1 MTHPIRSYPK
11 TGRLKAKE
19 RFPLVTYPP
28 QRKKMDADYERL
40 SEQKN
45 AQNKIYQDLKHELAT
60 LNYNLEEL
68 GMASHTIQ
76 GAVELSDNRA

>member
-1 MTHPIRSYPK
+1 
-11 TGRLKAKE
+11 
-19 RFPLVTYPP
+19 
-28 QRKKMDADYERL
+28 MDADYERL